1 MTEILHGLVMA
12 GPTIV
17 GLASSNISPDPH
29 TVIYHW
35 NQVFPFGSDTSED
48 VERID

>member
-1 MTEILHGLVMA
+1 MA

-17 GLASSNISPDPH
+17 GLASSNNHQIH
-29 TVIYHW
+29 ILLYTIGIR
-35 NQVFPFGSDTSED
+35 VFPFGSDTSED